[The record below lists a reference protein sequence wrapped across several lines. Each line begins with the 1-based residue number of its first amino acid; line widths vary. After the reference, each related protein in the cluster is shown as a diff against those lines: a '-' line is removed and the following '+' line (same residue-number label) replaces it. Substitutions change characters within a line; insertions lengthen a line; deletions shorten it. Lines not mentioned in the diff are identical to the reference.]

1 MDIWS
6 YVRVL
11 RAHWWIVLVAAT
23 VGLATGAGLALA
35 TTPQYASTVTFFVN
49 TPSDTIAGSATGD
62 TFGQKR
68 VNTYVQLITTDRST
82 SRVAAILDDGTT
94 AADLTRHITAK
105 GDLNTVLLT
114 TTVLDPSPQRSLD
127 IATAISTEFVELV
140 AEMEAG
146 GETGAPA
153 VRLEVVDGPTLNP
166 QPVEP
171 APLRNMIIG
180 GVLGLLA
187 GIGLAL
193 LRNATDKAVRDVA
206 AVEQLTG
213 APVIGTIY
221 ADNEA
226 ASAPVL
232 LAGQMQSLRAEGYRQ
247 LRTNLQFIDA
257 AEPARTVVVTSAL
270 PDEGKSSTSTNLA
283 VVLAEAGRR
292 VLLIEADLRRPRV
305 ASYLGLE
312 GSVGLTTVITHDI
325 PLMEAVQ
332 PSRENLSVL
341 ASGATPPNPAEL
353 LGGERMA
360 ALLAEARERFDV
372 VVIDSPPLLAVTD
385 AAVLATVADAV
396 ILVVRHGSTPA
407 PAAAQAVKALATVG
421 GRLVG
426 CVVTRVPAKGV
437 DGYRYGAVYYD
448 STTTPDPVAPDAR
461 PAPAAAGAPTGT
473 PPRRRAPR
481 HADDTVRDAADTTD
495 QSLIRAE

>member
-11 RAHWWIVLVAAT
+11 RTYWWMVLVAASL
-23 VGLATGAGLALA
+23 GLGAGAAISLA
-35 TTPQYASTVTFFVN
+35 TTPQYASTITFFVN
-49 TPSDTIAGSATGD
+49 TPSDTIAGSAQGD

-68 VNTYVQLITTDRST
+68 VNTYVQLITTDRLT
-82 SRVAAILDDGTT
+82 ARVAKVLNDGSTPDDIGREIL
-94 AADLTRHITAK
+94 AK

-114 TTVLDPSPQRSLD
+114 ATVLDPLPQRSLD
-127 IATAISTEFVELV
+127 IATAVSTQFVELV

-146 GETGAPA
+146 GVSTAPA
-153 VRLEVVDGPTLNP
+153 VRLEVVDGPTVNP
-166 QPVEP
+166 DPVLP
-171 APLRNMIIG
+171 DPVRNIVIG
-180 GVLGLLA
+180 LVLGLLA
-187 GIGLAL
+187 GIGVAL
-193 LRNATDKAVRDVA
+193 VRNATDKAVRDVA

-232 LAGQMQSLRAEGYRQ
+232 VVGQMQSLRAEGYRQ

-257 AEPARTVVVTSAL
+257 AEPVRTVVVSSAL

-283 VVLAEAGRR
+283 IVLAEAGRR

-312 GSVGLTTVITHDI
+312 GSVGLTTVLTGDV
-325 PLMEAVQ
+325 PLLEAVQ
-332 PSRENLSVL
+332 PSRDNLNVL
-341 ASGATPPNPAEL
+341 ASGAMPPNPAEL
-353 LGGERMA
+353 LGGDRMA
-360 ALLAEARERFDV
+360 TLLREARDHFDI

-385 AAVLATVADAV
+385 AAVLATLADAV
-396 ILVVRHGSTPA
+396 ILVVRHGSTPG
-407 PAAAQAVKALATVG
+407 PAATQAVKALSAVG
-421 GRLVG
+421 GRLIG

-437 DGYRYGAVYYD
+437 DGYRYGAVSYD
-448 STTTPDPVAPDAR
+448 ATLLDGSTPTESLPRTSAASAAAPASN
-461 PAPAAAGAPTGT
+461 PAPRLRT
-473 PPRRRAPR
+473 PR
-481 HADDTVRDAADTTD
+481 HAIDADREMADH
-495 QSLIRAE
+495 SLIRAE

>member
-6 YVRVL
+6 YVRVI
-11 RAHWWIVLVAAT
+11 RTHWLLVLVGALL
-23 VGLATGAGLALA
+23 GLAAGGGISLA

-68 VNTYVQLITTDRST
+68 VNTYVQLITTDRLT
-82 SRVAAILDDGTT
+82 ARVADVLDDGST
-94 AADLTRHITAK
+94 AEQIGRDISAK

-114 TTVLDPSPQRSLD
+114 ATVLDPSPQRSLE
-127 IATAISTEFVELV
+127 IATAVSTQFVALV

-153 VRLEVVDGPTLNP
+153 VRLEVVDGPSLNP
-166 QPVEP
+166 DPVVP
-171 APLRNMIIG
+171 APIRNCTVG
-180 GVLGLLA
+180 LLLGLLV

-226 ASAPVL
+226 ASSPVL

-257 AEPARTVVVTSAL
+257 AEPVRTVVVSSAL

-312 GSVGLTTVITHDI
+312 GGVGLTTVLTHDV

-332 PSRENLSVL
+332 PARENLSIL
-341 ASGATPPNPAEL
+341 ASGAMPPNPAEL

-360 ALLAEARERFDV
+360 ALLTEARERFDV

-385 AAVLATVADAV
+385 AAVLATTADAV

-407 PAAAQAVKALATVG
+407 PAAAQAVKALTTVG
-421 GRLVG
+421 GRLIG

-437 DGYRYGAVYYD
+437 DGYRYGAVSYD
-448 STTTPDPVAPDAR
+448 ASLLDDTTPR
-461 PAPAAAGAPTGT
+461 TGTRRSTPAADQAIPAT
-473 PPRRRAPR
+473 RRAPR
-481 HADDTVRDAADTTD
+481 HAVDADRTTD
-495 QSLIRAE
+495 DPSLIRAE